1 MAHGRR
7 SPANAGLEP
16 DSRETMLESLVL
28 RYSPSLTRFFS
39 RRVNNKADVADLVQ
53 DVFLRLSRLHDLSA
67 IKQPEHYLFKT
78 AASALRDQ
86 VRRDEVRGRSLHDEF
101 DELRHGGS
109 DLSPERVF
117 AGRQAVES
125 LREAVRALPE
135 RTRDVFVLRVFEGLK
150 MAEIA
155 RALGISQ
162 RAVEKHYA
170 KAMGSVAAALTG
182 FRSA

>member
-1 MAHGRR
+1 MGNGRK
-7 SPANAGLEP
+7 SPAHVGIEHDRSETLLE
-16 DSRETMLESLVL
+16 TLAL

-39 RRVNNKADVADLVQ
+39 RRVNNQADVADLVQ

-67 IKQPEHYLFKT
+67 IQQPEHYLFKT

-86 VRRDEVRGRSLHDEF
+86 LRRDEVRSRSLHDEF
-101 DELRHGGS
+101 DEVKHGGS
-109 DLSPERVF
+109 DLTPERVL

-125 LREAVRALPE
+125 LRDALRALPE

-170 KAMGSVAAALTG
+170 KAMGSVAVALSG
-182 FRSA
+182 FRRA

>member
-1 MAHGRR
+1 L
-7 SPANAGLEP
+7 LE
-16 DSRETMLESLVL
+16 DLAR

-39 RRVNNKADVADLVQ
+39 RRVNNQADVADLVQ
-53 DVFLRLSRLHDLSA
+53 DVFLRLSKLQDLSVV
-67 IKQPEHYLFKT
+67 QRPEHYLFKT

-86 VRRDEVRGRSLHDEF
+86 MRRDEVRGRSLHDEF
-101 DELRHGGS
+101 DELKHGGS

-117 AGRQAVES
+117 AGRQAIEC
-125 LREAVRALPE
+125 LQQAIRALPE
-135 RTRDVFVLRVFEGLK
+135 RTRDVFVLRVLEGLK

-170 KAMGSVAAALTG
+170 KAMGSVAAALSG
-182 FRSA
+182 FSRA

>member
-1 MAHGRR
+1 MGHGRR
-7 SPANAGLEP
+7 SPAHAGVRPEA
-16 DSRETMLESLVL
+16 RETMLESLAL

-67 IKQPEHYLFKT
+67 IQQPEHYLFKT

-86 VRRDEVRGRSLHDEF
+86 LRRDEVRGRSLHDEF
-101 DELRHGGS
+101 DELKHGGS
-109 DLSPERVF
+109 DLSPDRVLE
-117 AGRQAVES
+117 GKQAVEC
-125 LREAVRALPE
+125 LREALRALPE

-170 KAMGSVAAALTG
+170 KAMGSVAASLSG
-182 FRSA
+182 FRRA